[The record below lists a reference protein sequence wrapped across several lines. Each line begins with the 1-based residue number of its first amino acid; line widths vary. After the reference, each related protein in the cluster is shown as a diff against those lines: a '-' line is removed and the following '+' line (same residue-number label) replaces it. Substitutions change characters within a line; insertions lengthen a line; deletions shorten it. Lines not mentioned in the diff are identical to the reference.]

1 MREKFTSARTILLL
15 AVVSIGVITADKAYA
30 VTLTLTNLV
39 FSDGGTASGDIVLNQ
54 YGNTATGDI
63 TTTGGSVLSGSNY
76 VIPSNP
82 SSGYFAG
89 VFATYDGAY
98 DVALYL
104 DLATPFSGTMS
115 GADLITGGC
124 ETHSFATNCAG
135 NSVTR
140 TIVLSDTPE
149 LVVPEPATVALLAG
163 GLVGLGAMRRRYAVT
178 PQPSC

>member
-1 MREKFTSARTILLL
+1 MA
-15 AVVSIGVITADKAYA
+15 VSIGVITTNEAYA
-30 VTLTLTNLV
+30 IDLTLTHLV
-39 FSDGGTASGDIVLNQ
+39 FSDGGTAGGNIVLNQ
-54 YGNTATGDI
+54 YGNTAAGGI
-63 TTTGGSVLSGSNY
+63 TTTTGSVLSGSNY

-115 GADLITGGC
+115 GADVITGGC
-124 ETHSFATNCAG
+124 ETHSFATDCTG

-140 TIVLSDTPE
+140 TIVVADNPE
-149 LVVPEPATVALLAG
+149 LIVPEPTTMALLAG
-163 GLVGLGAMRRRYAVT
+163 DLAGLGAMRRRCVVT
-178 PQPSC
+178 R